1 MSVFPVEG
9 IFEPLPL
16 SRHIEHTALGVEEC
30 WVQHS
35 GLGAAGPGVQP
46 HPQTLWHRT
55 DISAAN
61 P

>member
-35 GLGAAGPGVQP
+35 GLGRSRARCAAPSP
-46 HPQTLWHRT
+46 
-55 DISAAN
+55 N
-61 P
+61 PLAQNRYFCC